1 MTKIKL
7 KLSDMF
13 CRLRIKT
20 GTVALTGLKGVQ
32 RAKVNLHEG
41 EAVVR
46 FDTSC
51 TTSTNLTESITEGGL
66 GAVRKTAPLSLRLI
80 GGILIV
86 LLSITGCSDVPYTGP
101 ILKINDVEK
110 FLQST
115 GESAA
120 CLQDGFDSVCI
131 KLVGEGAPDGSGDSD
146 APIVHV
152 HPTSLAYVFSYE
164 GQPIL
169 QAERAMD
176 TTQIV
181 QELVNAGKI
190 QLPPD
195 GGVWGNGNNNAN
207 VPNDWI
213 IQIYYPNSFRQINRR
228 LRSTDIR
235 VVEGTR
241 IRRDNRR
248 DLEIENFT
256 RTEGFDG
263 TRGVQFS
270 IEAGAS
276 QITIEV
282 DGLIPDHTAEFYIN
296 ADAVESDPGSNT
308 LRLRRL

>member
-13 CRLRIKT
+13 CQLRIKT
-20 GTVALTGLKGVQ
+20 RKDALTGFKGVQ
-32 RAKVNLHEG
+32 RANVNLHED
-41 EAVVR
+41 EAVIR
-46 FDTSC
+46 SYTSH
-51 TTSTNLTESITEGGL
+51 TTSTDLTEPITE
-66 GAVRKTAPLSLRLI
+66 AVRKTALLSLRLI
-80 GGILIV
+80 GSILIV

-101 ILKINDVEK
+101 ILKVRDVEQ
-110 FLQST
+110 FLQSA
-115 GESAA
+115 GENAA

-131 KLVGEGAPDGSGDSD
+131 KLVGEGAPDGSNDSD

-152 HPTSLAYVFSYE
+152 HPTSLSYVFSYE

-169 QAERAMD
+169 LAERAMD

-195 GGVWGNGNNNAN
+195 GGVWGTGNNNAN
-207 VPNDWI
+207 VHNDWR
-213 IQIYYPNSFRQINRR
+213 IQIYYPDASSQINHR
-228 LRSTDIR
+228 LRFTDIR

-241 IRRDNRR
+241 IRRDSQR

-256 RTEGFDG
+256 RTEAFDG

-270 IEAGAS
+270 IDAGVS
-276 QITIEV
+276 QIAIQV
-282 DGLIPDHTAEFYIN
+282 DGLIPDNTAEFYIN

-308 LRLRRL
+308 LRLRPL